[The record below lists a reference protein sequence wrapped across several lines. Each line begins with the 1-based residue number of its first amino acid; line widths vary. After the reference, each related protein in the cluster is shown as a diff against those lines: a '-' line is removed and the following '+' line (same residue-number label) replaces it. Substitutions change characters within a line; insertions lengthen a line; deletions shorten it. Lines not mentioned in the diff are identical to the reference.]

1 MTMNEKKA
9 KEPKVTIVDFNT
21 FSDYLF
27 VPPATFYILNAMGEY
42 VFVHTASR
50 AVAQEYIDS
59 IYSKGRYKIVASKLQ
74 KTVSKL
80 EGGGYSVTGTE
91 TRKK

>member
-1 MTMNEKKA
+1 MAEKI

-21 FSDYLF
+21 FTDYEF
-27 VPPATFYILNAMGEY
+27 IPPATFYIQNAMGDY

-59 IYSKGRYKIVASKLQ
+59 VYSKGRYTIVASKLQ